1 MQKLVWALLLLYYP
15 AAHGQAQTNGTVIGT
30 VFDAQTGRP
39 ISGAVIAVNGQSTDQ
54 NRTGT
59 DGRFT
64 LSLKPGVYSL
74 RMSAE
79 NYAEMSV
86 TDVNVKSGET
96 VDASAVLTNKA
107 LVTTVDVVERVSQ
120 VSATAEAALQE
131 RKLSAVVS
139 DSISREELAAGVSS
153 DAAGALEKVTGVS
166 VVGEGFVYVRG
177 LGERYSSTQLNGSM
191 IPTTEPEKRV
201 VPLDL
206 FPAGLIESIQIAKT
220 YSPDLPAEFAGGLV
234 QLKTVDFPTQK
245 IFRISAK
252 GGFNTVTT
260 FKRFLTYPS
269 NGYDFFGFDGG
280 SRGVPAAIPGN
291 RRIFPGQFSG
301 AELQALG
308 RSFSNTWEPARLNGA
323 RPALDWSAVG
333 GGTFGRF
340 GLIGAFS
347 FSNKPQNQREFQR
360 YLRQGAGSPVIFTE
374 YPNFQD
380 YSEQARFGGV
390 FNAAIRVNNGS
401 RILFRN
407 TWTHDAEKTAREFSG
422 YDGGVDSYISSQR
435 LRFVE
440 RNLYS
445 TGIEGDHALA
455 RLANSV
461 FHWQFTYS
469 GSSRNEPDLREVF
482 RGLLPDGRYIF
493 SALGSSGIRFFSDL
507 KDKIYEPQA
516 DFSTPFV
523 KGAVSGLFKV
533 GFRGTLRNRDFQAR
547 RFRFIPQQISTLN
560 LFLPSNSLFA
570 PENIRPNGFQLVEF
584 TRGTDRYDASM
595 DVYAGFAMVDLA
607 VGAKWRVVGGVRI
620 EDADQ
625 LVTTLDNLVPNAR
638 PVLATLKN
646 RDAAPA
652 VNAIYAL
659 SKRQNLRIS
668 FSRTLSR
675 PDFRELS
682 PFDFN
687 NVLGGF
693 VAQGNPNLKRASIQN
708 YDARWEFFPGG
719 NQVIA
724 ASVFAKR
731 FVTPIEQTIL
741 PSNDLRQT
749 FVNAQGARNV
759 GFELE
764 FRRSLASFSQ
774 KLRPFSLASNFTFV
788 DSNIEINPADATL
801 LTSRTRPLL
810 GQSRFVA
817 NAILEWVNPKWRSDA
832 RFYTNFVS
840 RRISDVGTFGVPDI
854 YQEGNTILDFVY
866 KFNVSENGKWT
877 FRVEAENLTNNHYR
891 WTQADLLQRS
901 YRLGRTMQVGVTYVI
916 F

>member
-1 MQKLVWALLLLYYP
+1 M
-15 AAHGQAQTNGTVIGT
+15 
-30 VFDAQTGRP
+30 
-39 ISGAVIAVNGQSTDQ
+39 IAVDGHSINQ
-54 NRTGT
+54 NRTDT

-64 LSLKPGVYSL
+64 ISLKPGTYSL
-74 RMSAE
+74 RVTAE
-79 NYAEMSV
+79 NYAEMNV
-86 TDVNVKSGET
+86 ADVVVKAGEA
-96 VDASAVLTNKA
+96 VDASVVLTNKA
-107 LVTTVDVVERVSQ
+107 LVTTVDVVERVTQ
-120 VSATAEAALQE
+120 VGATAEAALQE
-131 RKLSAVVS
+131 RKLAPVVS
-139 DSISREELAAGVSS
+139 DSISKEELSNGVSS

-191 IPTTEPEKRV
+191 VPTTEPEKRV

-234 QLKTVDFPTQK
+234 QLRTVDFPAQK
-245 IFRISAK
+245 LFRVSVK
-252 GGFNTVTT
+252 SGFNTMTT
-260 FKRFLTYPS
+260 FKRFQTYPS
-269 NGYDFFGFDGG
+269 NGYDFFGFGAG
-280 SRGVPAAIPGN
+280 SRGVPSIIPTN
-291 RRIFPGQFSG
+291 KRIFPGQFTS
-301 AELQALG
+301 AELQSFG
-308 RSFSNTWEPARLNGA
+308 RSFSNVWEPSRLNGA
-323 RPALDWSAVG
+323 RSALDWSAVG
-333 GGTFGRF
+333 GGTFGRV

-347 FSNKPQNQREFQR
+347 FNNKPQRQQELQR
-360 YLRQGAGSPVIFTE
+360 YLRQGAGSPIIFTE
-374 YPNFQD
+374 YPDFQD
-380 YSEQARFGGV
+380 YSETARFGGV
-390 FNAAIRVNNGS
+390 FNAAFRVSSTS

-407 TWTHDAEKTAREFSG
+407 TVTHDAEKSAREFTG
-422 YDGGVDSYISSQR
+422 YDGGVDGYLSSQR

-440 RNLYS
+440 RNLWS
-445 TGIEGDHALA
+445 TGVEGDHALPQF
-455 RLANSV
+455 ANSV

-507 KDKIYEPQA
+507 KDRIYEPQA

-523 KGAVSGLFKV
+523 KGSISGLFKF
-533 GFRGTLRNRDFQAR
+533 GFRGTLRSRDFQAR

-560 LFLPSNSLFA
+560 LFQPSNSLFA

-595 DVYAGFAMVDLA
+595 DIYAGFAMIDLA
-607 VGAKWRVVGGVRI
+607 LGQKWRVVGGVRI

-625 LVTTLDNLVPNAR
+625 LVTTIDNLVPNAR

-659 SKRQNLRIS
+659 SRRQNIRFS

-724 ASVFAKR
+724 ASF
-731 FVTPIEQTIL
+731 FVKDFTTPIEQTIL

-749 FVNAQGARNV
+749 FVNAKGARNV

-764 FRRSLASFSQ
+764 FRRSFGSLMPR
-774 KLRPFSLASNFTFV
+774 LRPFSLASNFTSV
-788 DSNIEINPADATL
+788 DSKIEINPADAAL
-801 LTSRTRPLL
+801 LTSRSRPLL
-810 GQSRFVA
+810 GQSRYVA
-817 NAILEWVNPKWRSDA
+817 NAIVEWVSPKWRSDA
-832 RFYTNFVS
+832 RFYTNYVS

-854 YQEGNTILDFVY
+854 YQEGNVILDFVY
-866 KFNVSENGKWT
+866 KYTVSESGKWS
-877 FRVEAENLTNNHYR
+877 FRFEAENLTNNHYH
-891 WTQADLLQRS
+891 WTQADILQRS
-901 YRLGRTMQVGVTYVI
+901 YRLGRTLQVGINYTI